1 MRIAAV
7 GDNCIDD
14 YFGTGEAYPG
24 GNPVNVSVYAVR
36 LGLAASYTG
45 AVGSDQNGRLLR
57 RALAGKGVDVSHLH
71 TLPGR
76 TAVTRV
82 ELCKGERVFR
92 EYDEGVLADFR
103 LSDGDLDF
111 LCGHDLVATGLWGR
125 IEGELPRIKAR
136 GVPVAFDFADREQGP
151 VLDAAAPY
159 VDYAF
164 FSRREDSGEL
174 RDFLRAFRQRGAQGG
189 GGHPGGAWQPC
200 LEWGGVYS
208 LRRRA
213 LPCGGYH
220 GRGGQ
225 LYCRVPGRGA
235 AKKAAGRLHG
245 AGRPEQQRDPA
256 VSGGLVGPDFINH
269 AAEPRAQEPWARGSA
284 LRVPALRRAGP
295 EGTFWK
301 GEKTG

>member
-174 RDFLRAFRQRGAQGG
+174 RDFLRAFRQRGPKVVVATLGEHGSLAWNGEAFIPCGAVRCPVVDTMGAGDSFIAGFLAGVLQKKPLAACMEQGARSSSVTLQDR
-189 GGHPGGAWQPC
+189 GAW
-200 LEWGGVYS
+200 
-208 LRRRA
+208 
-213 LPCGGYH
+213 
-220 GRGGQ
+220 
-225 LYCRVPGRGA
+225 
-235 AKKAAGRLHG
+235 
-245 AGRPEQQRDPA
+245 
-256 VSGGLVGPDFINH
+256 
-269 AAEPRAQEPWARGSA
+269 
-284 LRVPALRRAGP
+284 
-295 EGTFWK
+295 
-301 GEKTG
+301 